1 MSNLS
6 LMPLFRRSIGFDR
19 LNDLFDHAMLSEAP
33 HYPAYNIEKVGD
45 DHYRIVVAATGFN
58 QDELAIDL
66 ENQVLNISGQHADQT
81 KDNHAEFLHKGI
93 TQRSFK
99 LSLRLDEHIEVQ
111 EANYENGLLTIQL
124 QRIVPEEKVPCRIPI
139 GQKKL
144 TTENTAAESCSQ
156 SFGTAAG
163 TVIHLCRTQFRRKT
177 ELASGL

>member
-58 QDELAIDL
+58 QDELTIDL

-99 LSLRLDEHIEVQ
+99 LSLRLDEQRWSHMFE
-111 EANYENGLLTIQL
+111 QL
-124 QRIVPEEKVPCRIPI
+124 KAY
-139 GQKKL
+139 L
-144 TTENTAAESCSQ
+144 
-156 SFGTAAG
+156 
-163 TVIHLCRTQFRRKT
+163 
-177 ELASGL
+177 

>member
-33 HYPAYNIEKVGD
+33 HYPAYNIEKVGN

-58 QDELAIDL
+58 QDELTIDL

-124 QRIVPEEKVPCRIPI
+124 QRIVPEEKAPCRIPI
-139 GQKKL
+139 RQKKL
-144 TTENTAAESCSQ
+144 TTENT
-156 SFGTAAG
+156 TA
-163 TVIHLCRTQFRRKT
+163 
-177 ELASGL
+177 